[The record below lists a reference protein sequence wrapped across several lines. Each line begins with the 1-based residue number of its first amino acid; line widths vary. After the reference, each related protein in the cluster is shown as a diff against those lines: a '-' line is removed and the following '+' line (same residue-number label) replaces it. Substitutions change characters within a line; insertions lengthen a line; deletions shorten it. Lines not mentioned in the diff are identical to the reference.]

1 MANLFQMLSN
11 GVNNLRNNVQN
22 ANFFNRLANQTSN
35 GELPYIQPIQMR
47 EDGSVYEIPQ
57 PVEYKPNAIQKAGNK
72 LTDAL
77 LGQKAASTDNIGIGD
92 GNTFDITASE
102 TPRTG
107 GILRDIAGG
116 YNENRNTPISLN
128 NFGQNQDKGIA
139 YKIGEGL
146 GSVGRFIDSP
156 LGRGVLT
163 GAAIGLL
170 GGAPAEMLAYGG
182 TATALN
188 QGNRLRD
195 RAYRQQLVSTM
206 QDSLRN
212 GEGWNDLTP
221 EEQNARLQSVADQIN
236 GMRGYMADDV
246 YKNIIAG
253 QQLRDNAEWRK
264 ANLEQ
269 QRIAQEEAR
278 EDRALQ
284 RELTRRG
291 QDLSYSTSMAN
302 IGLQR
307 DRMNQAYE
315 LAAKKA
321 GADKKTMQALTE
333 NNQTLADIDEGLRL
347 IQENPSAYTWLK
359 GKLGADIANRIDPK
373 GVKTRTQIDN
383 ITAVYRKWLT
393 GAQMSDQE
401 RKAYERFLPAPSDN
415 AQIVQQKL
423 EGMRNSIQRKN
434 DVMMSGLQ
442 IDSSQGIDN
451 DPLGIL

>member
-1 MANLFQMLSN
+1 MPDLK
-11 GVNNLRNNVQN
+11 GVD
-22 ANFFNRLANQTSN
+22 TSN
-35 GELPYIQPIQMR
+35 PYYLENMGEEPT
-47 EDGSVYEIPQ
+47 V
-57 PVEYKPNAIQKAGNK
+57 N
-72 LTDAL
+72 
-77 LGQKAASTDNIGIGD
+77 
-92 GNTFDITASE
+92 ITASE
-102 TPRTG
+102 SARTG
-107 GILRDIAGG
+107 GILNDIANG
-116 YNENRNTPISLN
+116 YRENRANPISLN
-128 NFGQNQDKGIA
+128 NFGDNQLADGRNKGA
-139 YKIGEGL
+139 AFRIGEGL
-146 GSVGRFIDSP
+146 GSIGRFIDSP

-188 QGNRLRD
+188 QGNRSKDAL
-195 RAYRQQLVSTM
+195 YRQQLEA
-206 QDSLRN
+206 
-212 GEGWNDLTP
+212 EGID
-221 EEQNARLQSVADQIN
+221 ASGI
-236 GMRGYMADDV
+236 RGYINDSS
-246 YKNIIAG
+246 YKAMLESK
-253 QQLRDNAEWRK
+253 QLKDNAEWRK

-307 DRMNQAYE
+307 DKMNQAYE
-315 LAAKKA
+315 IAARKA

-347 IQENPSAYTWLK
+347 IQENPKAYTWLK
-359 GKLGADIANRIDPK
+359 GKMGADIANRIDPK

-442 IDSSQGIDN
+442 MGGAQSIDN

>member
-11 GVNNLRNNVQN
+11 GVNNLKNN
-22 ANFFNRLANQTSN
+22 AF
-35 GELPYIQPIQMR
+35 
-47 EDGSVYEIPQ
+47 
-57 PVEYKPNAIQKAGNK
+57 NK
-72 LTDAL
+72 LLNNNQPPIMPAQQYDDNGNVDYNASLRVQQNTTPLTFAERLMGRNLTMDEQKINPEGKTELVTHSNFKPGL
-77 LGQKAASTDNIGIGD
+77 LN
-92 GNTFDITASE
+92 
-102 TPRTG
+102 
-107 GILRDIAGG
+107 DIAAG
-116 YNENRNTPISLN
+116 YQENRSTPISLN
-128 NFGQNQDKGIA
+128 NFGENQNKGA
-139 YKIGEGL
+139 AFKIGEGL
-146 GSVGRFIDSP
+146 GSIGRFIDSP

-170 GGAPAEMLAYGG
+170 GGNPAQMLAYGG

-195 RAYRQQLVSTM
+195 RAYRQQLINTM
-206 QDSLRN
+206 QDSLKN
-212 GEGWNDLTP
+212 GEGWNNLTP
-221 EEQNARLQSVADQIN
+221 EEQNTQLQSVADQIN

-246 YKNIIAG
+246 YKNIITA
-253 QQLRDNAEWRK
+253 QQMKDNAEWRK
-264 ANLEQ
+264 AHLEQ
-269 QRIAQEEAR
+269 QKIAQDEAR
-278 EDRALQ
+278 EDRKLQ

-307 DRMNQAYE
+307 EKLAQAYE
-315 LAAKKA
+315 IAARKA
-321 GADKKTMQALTE
+321 GVDKKTMQALTE

-347 IQENPSAYTWLK
+347 IKENPNAYSWIK
-359 GKLGADIANRIDPK
+359 GKLGADITNRIDPK

-442 IDSSQGIDN
+442 MGGAQSVDN